1 MNYVLKNIKTFAAQE
16 TVVFLM
22 TVVCVMCSAI
32 IINFAFGFY
41 RHLQQEEADAL
52 NGIHD
57 FAIDFQDE
65 TRQEVTK
72 GRLLQTLLSVDESV
86 LQDCVIYFYIRF
98 PEDVSDD
105 PVVDTGL
112 LLESTEFCIEEGKIT
127 PAPLEEQLKER
138 GILIEGSYFTQ
149 EQFDNGELVCL
160 SYAENTIWTSGA
172 ENREDDEQYQ
182 WSMHYRQTHN
192 GKYTVHGKE
201 YTSIGILDDIAIIPV
216 VPITTLEDDCFVMRV
231 YFQYSPS
238 IITRDQ
244 FNAIAAAV
252 QEEFGSLAVIPDLSF
267 TELDNRKFYRLMAIF
282 TAILSVLSGVVVA
295 LLYEYIIMK
304 RKKKLMIFRLCGL
317 SRAKAAAVYFAEC
330 AVIMVTAYA
339 VSTVLYHNILLPFLG
354 RSFVYMP
361 RFYHPGSY
369 LALGGA
375 YLAVSLLFMLALI
388 TGSIKDEI
396 SDGIREVD

>member
-1 MNYVLKNIKTFAAQE
+1 MVLLKYVLKNIKTFATQE

-52 NGIHD
+52 NGISY
-57 FAIDFQDE
+57 FSITFQKE
-65 TRQEVTK
+65 GREEVSK
-72 GRLLQTLLSVDESV
+72 DRLLQTLLRLDNSIYKDCIV
-86 LQDCVIYFYIRF
+86 LFEIRF
-98 PEDVSDD
+98 PEDKSED
-105 PVVDTGL
+105 PVVDSAVL
-112 LLESTEFCIEEGKIT
+112 AELAFFCIEDGRIT
-127 PAPLEEQLKER
+127 LAPLEQRWKET
-138 GILIEGSYFTQ
+138 GYLIEGSYFTQ

-160 SYAENTIWTSGA
+160 TYDENVIWGSGT
-172 ENREDDEQYQ
+172 EDDEQYR
-182 WSMHYRQTHN
+182 WSIHYRQTHN
-192 GKYTVHGKE
+192 GKYIVHGKE
-201 YTSIGILDDIAIIPV
+201 YTSIGIIDGAVVVPM
-216 VPITTLEDDCFVMRV
+216 VPITTLDNDCYVIRV
-231 YFQYSPS
+231 GFNYAPG
-238 IITRDQ
+238 IVTRDQ

-252 QEEFGSLAVIPDLSF
+252 QEEFGSLAQIPDLSF
-267 TELDNRKFYRLMAIF
+267 TELDNRKFYRLMAVF
-282 TAILSVLSGVVVA
+282 TVILSVLSGVVVA

-317 SRAKAAAVYFAEC
+317 SRAKAAAVYFTEC

-339 VSTVLYHNILLPFLG
+339 ISTVLYHNILLPFLG

-375 YLAVSLLFMLALI
+375 YLTVSLLFMLALI
-388 TGSIKDEI
+388 TGSIKNEI
-396 SDGIREVD
+396 SDGIREVV

>member
-1 MNYVLKNIKTFAAQE
+1 MKYVLKNIKTFAAQE

-22 TVVCVMCSAI
+22 TIVCVMCSAI

-41 RHLQQEEADAL
+41 RHLQQEEVDAL
-52 NGIHD
+52 NGISY
-57 FAIDFQDE
+57 FSITFQKE
-65 TRQEVTK
+65 GREEVSK
-72 GRLLQTLLSVDESV
+72 DRLLQTLLRLDDSIYK
-86 LQDCVIYFYIRF
+86 DCIILFEIRF
-98 PEDVSDD
+98 PEDKSED
-105 PVVDTGL
+105 PVVDSAVL
-112 LLESTEFCIEEGKIT
+112 AELAFFCIEDGRIT
-127 PAPLEEQLKER
+127 LAPVEQRWKET
-138 GILIEGSYFTQ
+138 GFLMEGSYFTK

-160 SYAENTIWTSGA
+160 TYDEKVIWGSGT
-172 ENREDDEQYQ
+172 EDDEQYR
-182 WSMHYRQTHN
+182 WSIHYRQTHN
-192 GKYTVHGKE
+192 GKYIVHGKE
-201 YTSIGILDDIAIIPV
+201 YTSIGIIDGGVVVPM
-216 VPITTLEDDCFVMRV
+216 VPITTLDNDCYVIRV
-231 YFQYSPS
+231 GFDYAPG
-238 IITRDQ
+238 IVTRDQ
-244 FNAIAAAV
+244 FDAIAAAV

-267 TELDNRKFYRLMAIF
+267 TELDNQKFYRLMAVF
-282 TAILSVLSGVVVA
+282 TVILSVLSGVVVA

-317 SRAKAAAVYFAEC
+317 SRAKAAAVYFTEC

-388 TGSIKDEI
+388 TGSIKNEI
-396 SDGIREVD
+396 SDGIREVR